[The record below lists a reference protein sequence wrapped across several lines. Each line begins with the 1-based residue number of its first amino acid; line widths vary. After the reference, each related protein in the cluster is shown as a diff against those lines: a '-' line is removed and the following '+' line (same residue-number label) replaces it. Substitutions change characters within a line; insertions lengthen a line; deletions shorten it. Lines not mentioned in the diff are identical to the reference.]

1 MKKAVCIGINN
12 YPGTANDLQGCIN
25 DANDW
30 AALLLGFGFSVNT
43 MLDAQATRQNVK
55 AALGELVSAAGAG
68 DVVVFTYSG
77 HGTQVFDISGDEGD
91 TYDEAIYVY
100 DGTVLDDELRAII
113 TNINPQATLVVIS
126 DSCFSGTVTRIA
138 PEAGKPRYMPP
149 SGVSARSVVKQRFLL
164 PEASMPEILI
174 SGCTDS
180 EYSYDA
186 EFNGRPNGA
195 MSALAIR
202 VIKENPQVTYSE
214 FYANLRKLLPSSTYP
229 QSPQLEGSPANKD
242 RLLFEPFSV
251 EPEPTPEPG
260 PTPEPTPDPTPEP
273 TPEPPGCV
281 LGAIQG
287 IARFFKGG

>member
-12 YPGTANDLQGCIN
+12 YPGTSNDLQGCIN

-30 AALLLGFGFSVNT
+30 AALLLGFGFNVST
-43 MLDAQATRQNVK
+43 ILDAQATRQNVK
-55 AALGELVSAAGAG
+55 AALGDLVGAAGAG

-77 HGTQVFDISGDEGD
+77 HGTQVFEIGGDESD
-91 TYDEAIYVY
+91 SYDEAICAY

-113 TNINPQATLVVIS
+113 KNINPQATLVVIS

-149 SGVSARSVVKQRFLL
+149 VAMPARNVVKQHFLL

-202 VIKENPQVTYSE
+202 VIKENPRATYNE

-229 QSPQLEGSPANKD
+229 QSPQLEGSQANKD
-242 RLLFEPFSV
+242 RLLFEPLV
-251 EPEPTPEPG
+251 GEPG
-260 PTPEPTPDPTPEP
+260 PTPEPEPEPEP
-273 TPEPPGCV
+273 TPESPGCIS
-281 LGAIQG
+281 GAIQG
-287 IARFFKGG
+287 ITRFFKGS

>member
-1 MKKAVCIGINN
+1 MKKAICIGINN

-43 MLDAQATRQNVK
+43 MLDAQATRQNVR
-55 AALGELVSAAGAG
+55 AALGDLVSAAGAG

-77 HGTQVFDISGDEGD
+77 HGTQVFDTSGDEGD

-100 DGTVLDDELRAII
+100 DGAVLDDDLRAII
-113 TNINPQATLVVIS
+113 NNINPQATLVVIS
-126 DSCFSGTVTRIA
+126 DSCFSGTVTRLA
-138 PEAGKPRYMPP
+138 PQAGRPRYMPP
-149 SGVSARSVVKQRFLL
+149 VAMPARSVVKQHFLL

-186 EFNGRPNGA
+186 DFNGRPNGA
-195 MSALAIR
+195 MSALAMR
-202 VIKENPQVTYSE
+202 VIKENPQATYSE
-214 FYANLRKLLPSSTYP
+214 FFSSLRKLLPSSTYP
-229 QSPQLEGSPANKD
+229 QSPQLEGSQTNKD
-242 RLLFEPFSV
+242 RLLFEPLSV
-251 EPEPTPEPG
+251 GTEPTPEPEPTPESA
-260 PTPEPTPDPTPEP
+260 PES
-273 TPEPPGCV
+273 PGCV

-287 IARFFKGG
+287 ITRFFKGG